1 MLRNCGTGLVVDD
14 DEEVVVVVE
23 EEAEA
28 MIPRVVEHPD
38 VCAHT
43 RYQRFSLLSY
53 DFLAMMM
60 LLMLTTMVPSFLR
73 DKI

>member
-28 MIPRVVEHPD
+28 MIPRVVDEHPD
-38 VCAHT
+38 VCAHAI
-43 RYQRFSLLSY
+43 RGLVY
-53 DFLAMMM
+53 
-60 LLMLTTMVPSFLR
+60 
-73 DKI
+73 

>member
-38 VCAHT
+38 VCTHT
-43 RYQRFSLLSY
+43 LSE
-53 DFLAMMM
+53 
-60 LLMLTTMVPSFLR
+60 V
-73 DKI
+73 